1 MSLKILH
8 VNYSDNNGGAAIAVQ
23 RIIQA
28 QKLEG
33 LKPRLLV
40 AEKNSNNAEVFGPS
54 STIEEIKWKL
64 LLSINRKFEKLEKK
78 KNMTLIHII

>member
-8 VNYSDNNGGAAIAVQ
+8 VNYSDSNGGAAIAVQ

-33 LKPRLLV
+33 LNPVLLV
-40 AEKNSNNAEVFGPS
+40 AEKNSKNDQVIGPS
-54 STIEEIKWKL
+54 STLEEIKWKL

-78 KNMTLIHII
+78 NKFLQFNSK